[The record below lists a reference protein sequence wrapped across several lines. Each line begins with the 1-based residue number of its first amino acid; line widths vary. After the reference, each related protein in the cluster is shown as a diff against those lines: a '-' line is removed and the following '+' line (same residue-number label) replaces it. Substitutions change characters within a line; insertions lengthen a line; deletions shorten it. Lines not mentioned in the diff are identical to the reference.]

1 MVDIVTYKPFIEDQK
16 AAFGELHVAE
26 LSPIFQNTFEYTVDN
41 TSLLV
46 NTVVGGGTVTQASGM
61 GVVGS
66 SITTAST
73 SLLQSKQQARYHAGF
88 GGLSR
93 FTALWSAPV
102 AGTEMYIGLADEVG
116 SSAAFANGYM
126 VGFDGIEFGFHRFQ
140 NDVKI
145 TIPLADWNDPLDG
158 TGASGIILD
167 TTKLNVFQIQFQYLG
182 AGAINIYVEDS
193 VTGKFMLVQSEAYAN
208 QNTSPSV
215 HNPNFHHTMWVN
227 NKATTS
233 DMVLKSASFA
243 FYIEGR
249 TELIELQQPQF
260 ASGIQEKLA
269 VTAEVAIFTIR
280 NKATYAEKTNF
291 IPILVQVISASTEA
305 ASANNLG
312 SIRIVKNAT
321 LGGVPSY
328 SDINTSDSIMEI
340 DVAGTTVTGG
350 VELVEIPLA
359 GKNDKEIRNLF
370 DLRIILNPNET
381 LTVAGSSA
389 NSATFDAGLLWR
401 ELF

>member
-1 MVDIVTYKPFIEDQK
+1 MTYKPFIEDQK

-26 LSPIFQNTFEYTVDN
+26 LSPVLQNTFEYTVDN
-41 TSLLV
+41 TALLV

-61 GVVGS
+61 GIVGS
-66 SITTAST
+66 STTTAST
-73 SLLQSKQQARYHAGF
+73 SLLQSKQQARYHAGI

-102 AGTEMYIGLADEVG
+102 AGTEMYIGLADKVG

-126 VGFDGIEFGFHRFQ
+126 VGFDGTGFGFHRFQ

-145 TIPLADWNDPLDG
+145 TTPLAEWKDPLDG
-158 TGASGIILD
+158 TGASGITLD

-182 AGAINIYVEDS
+182 AGALNIYVEDS
-193 VTGKFMLVQSEAYAN
+193 ATGKFILVETEDYAN
-208 QNTSPSV
+208 ENITPSV
-215 HNPNFHHTMWVN
+215 HNPNFYHTMWVN

-233 DMVLKSASFA
+233 DMVLKSGSFG

-249 TELIELQQPQF
+249 TELIELHQPQF
-260 ASGIQEKLA
+260 ASGIREKLA
-269 VTAEVAIFTIR
+269 VTTDVAIFTIR
-280 NKATYAEKTNF
+280 NKASYAGKTNF
-291 IPILVQVISASTEA
+291 IAILLQVILASIEA
-305 ASANNLG
+305 SSANNLG
-312 SIRIVKNAT
+312 SIRVVKNAT

-328 SDINTSDSIMEI
+328 SDINTTDSVMEI
-340 DVAGTTVTGG
+340 DVAGTTVTNG
-350 VELVEIPLA
+350 VELIETPLA
-359 GKNDKEIRNLF
+359 GKNDKEIRNF
-370 DLRIILNPNET
+370 SDLKIILNPNET

-389 NSATFDAGLLWR
+389 NSATIDAGLLWR